1 MQKFKYTAINFDKM
15 KFTGTFFAENEEA
28 LREEL
33 AKQRLYLVKAK
44 AISDAPPSAFLT
56 ASGGISIKELTIFCR
71 QFAIMINAGVSVI
84 DCLEVLKE
92 QSYTSF
98 FKKVLARVYEDV
110 KSGLLL
116 SEAMA
121 KHKRVFPEY
130 FRSMTYVGE
139 VGGVLDKVMVSVAD
153 YYETDHKIRSKV
165 KSALAYPIV
174 LLCLTVVVL
183 AVLTMYVIPTFKT
196 SLAVMDV
203 PMPGITLA
211 MFNISEF
218 FLAKWKEILIVIFVV
233 VAFFVLLGKT
243 KRGRYF
249 YDTLKVRIPFMKKIQ
264 VATVTSRFARG
275 FGLLIESGMDIVD
288 ALDVMANLMGNK
300 NIERRFRMAIED
312 VKQGVRLAL
321 ALDKYKIFPQL
332 LIQMIAVGENTGAMD
347 EVLLKSCDHFDSEV
361 QNALNSATTMIQP
374 IILVIMGGAIGVVF
388 ISIYAPILSI
398 MQTL

>member
-56 ASGGISIKELTIFCR
+56 ATGGISIKELTIFCR

-92 QSYTSF
+92 QSYTSY

-153 YYETDHKIRSKV
+153 YYETDHKIRAKV
-165 KSALAYPIV
+165 KSALAYPVV
-174 LLCLTVVVL
+174 LFFLTVVVL

-203 PMPGITLA
+203 PMPGITLM

-218 FLAKWKEILIVIFVV
+218 FLAKWKEILIVIFAV
-233 VAFFVLLGKT
+233 VAFFILLGKT
-243 KRGRYF
+243 KRGKYF
-249 YDTLKVRIPFMKKIQ
+249 YDTLKIRIPFLKKIQ

-275 FGLLIESGMDIVD
+275 FGLLVESGMDIVD

-374 IILVIMGGAIGVVF
+374 IILIIMGGAIAVVF

>member
-15 KFTGTFFAENEEA
+15 KFTGTFFAENESA

-44 AISDAPPSAFLT
+44 VVSEASPSAFLT
-56 ASGGISIKELTIFCR
+56 ATGTISIKELTMFCR
-71 QFAIMINAGVSVI
+71 QFAIMINAGVSII
-84 DCLEVLKE
+84 DCLEVLKD
-92 QSYTSF
+92 QSYTAF
-98 FKKVLARVYEDV
+98 FKRILARVYEDV

-139 VGGVLDKVMVSVAD
+139 IGGVLDKVMISVAD

-165 KSALAYPIV
+165 KSALAYPLT

-183 AVLTMYVIPTFKT
+183 AVLTMFVIPTFRE
-196 SLAVMDV
+196 SLAVLDV
-203 PMPGITLA
+203 EMPKITLV
-211 MFNISEF
+211 MFGISEF
-218 FLAKWKEILIVIFVV
+218 FIKWWKEILLVVFVI
-233 VAFFVLLGKT
+233 AAAFVLVGKT
-243 KRGRYF
+243 KWGQYF
-249 YDTLKVRIPFMKKIQ
+249 YDTMKVKIPFLAKIQ

-275 FGLLIESGMDIVD
+275 FGLLVESGMDIVD
-288 ALDVMANLMGNK
+288 ALEVMADLMGNK
-300 NIERRFRMAIED
+300 NIERRFRMAVED

-347 EVLLKSCDHFDSEV
+347 EVLLRSCGHFDDEV
-361 QNALNSATTMIQP
+361 QNALNGATSMIQP
-374 IILVIMGGAIGVVF
+374 VILVIMGGAIGTVF

>member
-15 KFTGTFFAENEEA
+15 KFTGTFFAENESA

-44 AISDAPPSAFLT
+44 VVSEASPSAFLT
-56 ASGGISIKELTIFCR
+56 ATGTISIKELTMFCR
-71 QFAIMINAGVSVI
+71 QFAIMINAGVSII
-84 DCLEVLKE
+84 DCLEVLKD
-92 QSYTSF
+92 QSYTAF
-98 FKKVLARVYEDV
+98 FKRILARVYEDV

-139 VGGVLDKVMVSVAD
+139 IGGVLDKVMISVAD

-165 KSALAYPIV
+165 KSALAYPLT

-183 AVLTMYVIPTFKT
+183 AVLTMFVIPTFRE
-196 SLAVMDV
+196 SLAVLDV
-203 PMPGITLA
+203 EMPKITLV
-211 MFNISEF
+211 MFGISEF
-218 FLAKWKEILIVIFVV
+218 FIKWWKEILLVVFVI
-233 VAFFVLLGKT
+233 AAAFVLVGKT
-243 KRGRYF
+243 KWGQYF
-249 YDTLKVRIPFMKKIQ
+249 YDTIKVKIPFLAKIQ

-275 FGLLIESGMDIVD
+275 FGLLVESGMDIVD
-288 ALDVMANLMGNK
+288 ALEVMADLMGNK
-300 NIERRFRMAIED
+300 NIERRFRMAVED

-347 EVLLKSCDHFDSEV
+347 EVLLRSCGHFDDEV
-361 QNALNSATTMIQP
+361 QNALNGATSMIQP
-374 IILVIMGGAIGVVF
+374 VILVIMGGAIGTVF

>member
-56 ASGGISIKELTIFCR
+56 TRGGISIKELTIFCR

-165 KSALAYPIV
+165 KSALAYPTV
-174 LLCLTVVVL
+174 LFFLTVVVL

-211 MFNISEF
+211 MFNVSEF
-218 FLAKWKEILIVIFVV
+218 FLAKWKEILIVIFAVV
-233 VAFFVLLGKT
+233 VFFVLLGKT

-249 YDTLKVRIPFMKKIQ
+249 YDTLKIRIPFMKKIQ

-374 IILVIMGGAIGVVF
+374 IVLIVMGGAIAVVF